1 MGRLKELRKYVN
13 QQLEKMP
20 DPEERIRAAAHLYG
34 VSLAATMISEKRH
47 QNTELASMA
56 AMLHDLYAYENGT
69 YEDHAHRGAVLAE
82 EILKKLALTNEE
94 ETKTICSAI
103 YHHDDKASVDS
114 PMDEVL
120 KDADVCHHVM
130 NDLSKE
136 VKEKERIR
144 YENLRKEFGFE
155 K

>member
-1 MGRLKELRKYVN
+1 MNYNSRL
-13 QQLEKMP
+13 
-20 DPEERIRAAAHLYG
+20 I
-34 VSLAATMISEKRH
+34 
-47 QNTELASMA
+47 
-56 AMLHDLYAYENGT
+56 LYA
-69 YEDHAHRGAVLAE
+69 RKLAGLDPE
-82 EILKKLALTNEE
+82 EILKKLALTDEE

>member
-13 QQLEKMP
+13 QQLEKMS
-20 DPEERIRAAAHLYG
+20 DPEERIKAAAHLYG

-82 EILKKLALTNEE
+82 EILKKLALTDEE
-94 ETKTICSAI
+94 ETKTIDAQVTSFPFRSPYPSASTPSTMQNQEARAVELQI
-103 YHHDDKASVDS
+103 K
-114 PMDEVL
+114 
-120 KDADVCHHVM
+120 
-130 NDLSKE
+130 
-136 VKEKERIR
+136 
-144 YENLRKEFGFE
+144 G
-155 K
+155 